1 MHENKERLQK
11 SAKSALE
18 AKSHLGIIT
27 DQLVKFISYLGYLR
41 NQVNEIKVS
50 SGTIDHSVDHLASII
65 EENTATIEELEAMVD
80 ESANRI
86 MNLAMAIEQTN
97 QAAAMLEEA

>member
-1 MHENKERLQK
+1 MQE

-18 AKSHLGIIT
+18 AKSHLEIIT

-50 SGTIDHSVDHLASII
+50 SETIDHSVDHLASVI

-86 MNLAMAIEQTN
+86 MNLAMVIEQTN